1 MAGHCPTLAAS
12 MSAFD
17 DAFARV
23 KQLVADFQANE
34 SFYLSPAYQE
44 QEARRD
50 FIDKFWIALGWD
62 VNHDTQKNP
71 FEQEVKVERKE
82 HGHSQRRADYA
93 FYLRPNFRD
102 VKFHVEAKKPH
113 GDLATADNY
122 FQAVRYGWSS
132 HTPIAL
138 LHDFEQ
144 FEIVDSRYMPH
155 IDTALARNIRKY
167 HFTHY
172 LDPEKFAEIYWLFS
186 HEAVANGS
194 LEKFAATLPKKKG
207 KAVQRGLF
215 PGAYKSIDD
224 AFLEDL
230 DEHRE
235 ALAKAFKNENENLDG
250 ESVTELV
257 QRTLDR
263 LVFLRFL
270 EDKHIEPQNRIAYFG
285 DQGTAWQDFIKE
297 SRRLD
302 GIYNGIVFKEHPI
315 LDKPSFRPDDEIFS
329 AICERLAHI
338 NSPYDF
344 NAVPIHILG
353 SIYERFLGKVIVT
366 TDKRAR
372 VEEKPEVRKAG
383 GVYYTPE
390 YIVRYI
396 VENTVGRL
404 IEGKTP
410 AQIAEM
416 RFADIA
422 CGSGSFL
429 LGVYDLLLR
438 YHTKYYNEHP
448 EKAKI
453 GGKGKK
459 EQKAD
464 CVERDD
470 GLHLSLRKKR
480 EILLNNIYGVDIDA
494 QAVEVAQLSLYLK
507 LLQDETPGSAREHQ
521 LEFHEALLPSLH
533 KNIVCGNSLIGTDIL
548 DGQLFA
554 GTEERKLNPMNFED
568 AFPHIFK
575 RKSWGELKDAATPL
589 DFDLPGVPLHGSY
602 SKKKLKNAPKAKPL
616 PPEFAGGF
624 DAVVGN
630 PPYRM
635 LQPHNTTEQVLTY
648 LRAHFVAA
656 EFKIDFFHL
665 FLQRAVSLLKP
676 GGYLSYIVPTTL
688 LNNVY
693 AESLR
698 RALIRQTVI
707 EQIAVARGQVF
718 ADADV
723 HTSVLVFRREDDPGA
738 KAKHRVLTTSALGE
752 EFAKKPQFESST
764 SQSIFA
770 ELPGHVWNILVNDR
784 NAQLIRRLCT
794 QFLPLEKVA
803 SINRGLVTGDRAKYF
818 SATKKSPDYA
828 PIITGTDVRRYDTA
842 RASEYV
848 LFMRP
853 DAAGG
858 CWDRDV
864 HFAAHK
870 IVVRQIC
877 EEPTASFLSRPVA
890 VTANIFTVRG
900 ENKEHEIYLLGLINS
915 RLAAF
920 FWRTMFADFKASFP
934 QVTIFSLAQLPIRK
948 VDLADSADK
957 SRHDR
962 MVQLVEQMLEAKKQ
976 VAGAQTEK
984 DRTYF
989 ENKCASLDRQI
1000 DALVYDL
1007 YGLTEAE
1014 IKIVEGA

>member
-1 MAGHCPTLAAS
+1 MP
-12 MSAFD
+12 AFD

-34 SFYLSPAYQE
+34 NYYLSPAYQE
-44 QEARRD
+44 QEARHD

-82 HGHSQRRADYA
+82 HGTSQRRADYA
-93 FYLRPNFRD
+93 FYLAPNFRD
-102 VKFHVEAKKPH
+102 VKFYVEAKKPH
-113 GDLATADNY
+113 GDIATADNY
-122 FQAVRYGWSS
+122 FQAARYGWSS
-132 HTPIAL
+132 HTPLAVL
-138 LHDFEQ
+138 NDFEQ
-144 FEIVDSRYMPH
+144 FQIVDCRYRPH
-155 IDTALARNIRKY
+155 IDTALAQQVRKY
-167 HFTHY
+167 HFTEY
-172 LDPEKFAEIYWLFS
+172 LDAEKFAEIYWLFS
-186 HEAVANGS
+186 REAVANGS
-194 LEKFAATLPKKKG
+194 LEKFAETLPKKKG

-215 PGAYKSIDD
+215 PLTFQGIDE
-224 AFLEDL
+224 AFLEEL

-235 ALAKAFKNENENLDG
+235 ALAKAFKNENPDLGG
-250 ESVTELV
+250 ETLTELV

-270 EDKHIEPQNRIAYFG
+270 EDKHIEPQNHIAYFG
-285 DQGTAWQDFIKE
+285 DKGSAWQDFIRE

-302 GIYNGIVFKEHPI
+302 GIYNGIVYKEHPI
-315 LDKPSFRPDDEIFS
+315 LDKPSFKPDDEIFS
-329 AICERLAHI
+329 GICERLSHV

-396 VENTVGRL
+396 VENTVGKL

-410 AQIAEM
+410 AQITEM

-438 YHTKYYNEHP
+438 YHTKYYNENP
-448 EKAKI
+448 GKAKI

-470 GLHLSLRKKR
+470 GLHLSLQKKR
-480 EILLNNIYGVDIDA
+480 EILVNNIYGVDIDA

-521 LEFHEALLPSLH
+521 LEFHEALLPSLNR
-533 KNIVCGNSLIGTDIL
+533 NIVCGNSLIGTDIL

-554 GTEERKLNPMNFED
+554 SDEERKLNPMNFED

-575 RKSWGELKDAATPL
+575 RKSWGEMKDAAATPL
-589 DFDLPGVPLHGSY
+589 DFDFPGMPLHGSY
-602 SKKKLKNAPKAKPL
+602 SKKKLKNAPKVKPL

-635 LQPHNTTEQVLTY
+635 LQPHNTTEQVLAY
-648 LRAHFVAA
+648 LRGHFVAA

-676 GGYLSYIVPTTL
+676 GGHLGYIVPTTL

-693 AESLR
+693 VEALR
-698 RALIRQTVI
+698 SWLMSKTAI
-707 EQIAVARGQVF
+707 EQIAVARGQIF

-723 HTSVLVFRREDDPGA
+723 HTSVLVFRREDDA
-738 KAKHRVLTTSALGE
+738 LAKHKHVVLTTSQLGQ
-752 EFAKKPQFESST
+752 EFAKNPQFESRT

-770 ELPGHVWNILVNDR
+770 ELPGRVWNILVNDQ
-784 NAQLIRRLCT
+784 NAKLIRRLT
-794 QFLPLEKVA
+794 EQFLPLEKVGA
-803 SINRGLVTGDRAKYF
+803 INRGLVTGDRDKYF
-818 SATKKSPDYA
+818 SPTKKSPDHV
-828 PIITGTDVRRYDTA
+828 PIITGTDVRRYETE
-842 RASEYV
+842 RHSEYV
-848 LFMRP
+848 LFKRP

-858 CWDRDV
+858 CWDREV
-864 HFAAHK
+864 HFAPHK

-877 EEPTASFLSRPVA
+877 EEPTASVVTRPVA

-900 ENKEHEIYLLGLINS
+900 ESKEHELYLLGLINS

-948 VDLADSADK
+948 LDLADEADK
-957 SRHDR
+957 SRHGR
-962 MVQLVEQMLEAKKQ
+962 MVQFVEQMLEAKKQ
-976 VAGAQTEK
+976 LAAAQTEK
-984 DRTYF
+984 DRTYY

-1014 IKIVEGA
+1014 IKIVEGTA